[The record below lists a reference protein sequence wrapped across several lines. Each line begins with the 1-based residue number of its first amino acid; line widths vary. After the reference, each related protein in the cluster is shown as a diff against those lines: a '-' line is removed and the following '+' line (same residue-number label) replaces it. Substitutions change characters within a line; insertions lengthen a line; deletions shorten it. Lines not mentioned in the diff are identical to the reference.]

1 MQEDSRQPRKWDVF
15 HFASSNFVKLKTD
28 HPNSELEIF
37 FKLCK
42 SYCFNSTAHNRTW
55 QDARQVTFVAE
66 ALNFSARWHVMQP
79 DNLLVLF
86 SFRSIHFLT
95 CGQCLHAVSTYCR
108 LTWLLSVTSPC
119 MFAFGAWTI
128 AESKSADSRYNLF
141 TIARSM
147 GIYVALNQTERRG
160 APGWFSKT
168 ENGSIDHFII
178 LPFPISLQDPLPETS
193 FIGLVVSN
201 KH

>member
-55 QDARQVTFVAE
+55 QDARRVTFVAE

-86 SFRSIHFLT
+86 SFCFNLLQIDLAVVRYVSLHV
-95 CGQCLHAVSTYCR
+95 CLWC
-108 LTWLLSVTSPC
+108 LN
-119 MFAFGAWTI
+119 
-128 AESKSADSRYNLF
+128 DSRIQISRFKIQLIYHCTLYGD
-141 TIARSM
+141 ICSIEPDWKKRRSGM
-147 GIYVALNQTERRG
+147 I
-160 APGWFSKT
+160 F
-168 ENGSIDHFII
+168 
-178 LPFPISLQDPLPETS
+178 
-193 FIGLVVSN
+193 
-201 KH
+201 